1 MAFTTLT
8 KRLEMWAQEKVP
20 ILRTYLKQENLR
32 DADKLIRDELVKRLE
47 GVKQHLEDAKAT
59 RVDQGSLV
67 NLDKLD
73 RACSKIDQV
82 RESIRFAARGYRGL
96 FDPQEVAE
104 ADLINLLNFDDQ
116 LFATVAE
123 LDAAALKVAGLGD
136 DALLAELRNFDQ
148 QIVAFDQT
156 LGEREKYASD
166 KLPGGPPGPT
176 GTLPAV

>member
-1 MAFTTLT
+1 MAFTTLA
-8 KRLEMWAQEKVP
+8 KKLEMWAQERVP
-20 ILRTYLKQENLR
+20 GLRGYLKKENLR

-47 GVKQHLEDAKAT
+47 AVKQRLEDAKSE
-59 RVDQGSLV
+59 RLDRGSLQ

-104 ADLINLLNFDDQ
+104 NDLVNLLNFDER
-116 LFATVAE
+116 LFDVVEALGAE
-123 LDAAALKVAGLGD
+123 AQKVATLGD
-136 DALLAELRNFDQ
+136 EELPAALRNFEK
-148 QIVAFDQT
+148 QIAAFDQT

-166 KLPGGPPGPT
+166 KLPAGAAGAG
-176 GTLPAV
+176 PAV